1 MTFQPLGRSVFI
13 AVVFVLMT
21 LCAFAQVPLSQH
33 VILVIDEN
41 TSFSDV
47 MANMPW
53 LISEGNA
60 NGYANNYHSDSSGSL
75 MNYLWLASGSCHS
88 SANCTLPSGTHNFN
102 CTGNDCYYLNTTTTD
117 PITDNNIFREMN
129 NAGISWKVYAQQYAV
144 AGGTLTTPDNNN
156 NTPYY
161 RRHNA
166 ATWYS
171 DILNDV
177 DGSAR
182 KVVDLSQLATD
193 LANKTLPRFAIIVP
207 DGNHDAHDCP
217 AGMSTCTVAQKL
229 SAADG
234 FLRNTLSP
242 VLSSADFQPGGD
254 GLVFVTFDEC
264 GGGTNLGCGASV
276 YMAVIGPKV
285 KPHTVSAMPYKH
297 ENTLRTMLDALG
309 IATGPGA
316 AAGAAEMSDFFTT
329 PKPLVDVSSPTNNAT
344 VSTSVPIQAFATPTA
359 GHTIMGWYVY
369 VDSVAKYQAGSTSTI
384 HPTLTMSTGTHSV
397 VVRAWDSSG
406 AFGDKTF
413 SVSAVSKPVVTVL
426 TPGNNVNVGT
436 PVNIRAIASPTA
448 GHSITGWWIYADGI
462 SAYSAGAVSSIN
474 TNLGLKAGTHTLVVR
489 TWDTSGAYGDRT
501 LSLTVSPKPAV
512 VVTTPVPGSNV
523 ASLFYIHATAT
534 PSAGAYIQGWH
545 IYLDGT
551 DKYAAG
557 AVSSI
562 SSSIPASTGQHTVV
576 VRAWDSSGAYGDQTL
591 SLQVP

>member
-1 MTFQPLGRSVFI
+1 
-13 AVVFVLMT
+13 MT
-21 LCAFAQVPLSQH
+21 LSAFAQVPLSQH

-53 LISEGNA
+53 LVSEGNA
-60 NGYANNYHSDSSGSL
+60 HGYANNYHSKSSGSL

-102 CTGNDCYYLNTTTTD
+102 CTGNDCYYPNTTTTD
-117 PITDNNIFREMN
+117 PITDNNIFRELN
-129 NAGISWKVYAQQYAV
+129 NAGISWKVYAEQYAL
-144 AGGTLTTPDNNN
+144 AGGTVTTADNNN

-193 LANKTLPRFAIIVP
+193 LANKALPRFAIIVP

-217 AGMSTCTVAQKL
+217 VGMSTCTVAQKL

-242 VLSSADFQPGGD
+242 ILSSSDFQPGGD
-254 GLVFVTFDEC
+254 GLIFVTFDEC

-276 YMAVIGPKV
+276 YMAAIGPKV
-285 KPHTVSAMPYKH
+285 KPHTVSAMPYTH
-297 ENTLRTMLDALG
+297 VNTLRTMLDALG

-316 AAGAAEMSDFFTT
+316 APAAAEMSDFFTT
-329 PKPLVDVSSPTNNAT
+329 PKPLVDVSTPANNAT
-344 VSTSVPIQAFATPTA
+344 VSTSVPIQGFATPTA

-369 VDSVAKYQAGSTSTI
+369 VDNVAKYQTGASSAI
-384 HPTLTMSTGTHSV
+384 LPTVTMSVGTHSV

-406 AFGDKTF
+406 AFGDKAF
-413 SVSAVSKPVVTVL
+413 SVSAVSKPVVAVL
-426 TPGNNVNVGT
+426 TPGNNANVGT
-436 PVNIRAIASPTA
+436 PVNIRAAASPTA
-448 GHSITGWWIYADGI
+448 GHSITGWRIYADGI
-462 SAYSAGAVSSIN
+462 SAFSAGAVSSIN
-474 TNLGLKAGTHTLVVR
+474 TNLGLKVGTHTLVVR

-501 LSLTVSPKPAV
+501 LSVTVSSKPAV
-512 VVTTPVPGSNV
+512 AVATPVPWSSV
-523 ASLFYIHATAT
+523 ASPIYLHASAT
-534 PSAGAYIQGWH
+534 PPAGRSIQGWH
-545 IYLDGT
+545 IYLDGA

-562 SSSIPASTGQHTVV
+562 SSSIAASPGQHTVV
-576 VRAWDSSGAYGDQTL
+576 VRAWDSSGTFGDQTL
-591 SLQVP
+591 SLLVP